1 MGRGDC
7 EDCLVKVDG
16 VDNSDSDVDSSDSDV
31 DSSDSDTV
39 HIGRDTCAVI
49 PLVKFWLT

>member
-16 VDNSDSDVDSSDSDV
+16 VDNSDSDV